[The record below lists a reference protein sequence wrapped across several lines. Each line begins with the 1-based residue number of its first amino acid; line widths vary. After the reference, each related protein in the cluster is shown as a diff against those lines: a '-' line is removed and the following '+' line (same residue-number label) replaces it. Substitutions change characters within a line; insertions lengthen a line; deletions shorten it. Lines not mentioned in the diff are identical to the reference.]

1 MNYKLLVDITD
12 YIIFYPIRWY
22 NFIKRV
28 ISSSTRYKNVL
39 IITKKHIVDEK
50 TFNEIIEIL
59 TKNQIIVER
68 SENVDFLIFY
78 FKDRKYSNV
87 FSNWLNLIT
96 LRAAVDIYK
105 EVKCED
111 PLLDNFIIVINDRK
125 IIVSDDIKK
134 DELIY
139 VTLKK
144 SGLSNVITYTYSYFS
159 FKRDMERIFNI
170 NFKCLELL

>member
-1 MNYKLLVDITD
+1 MNYKFLVDITD
-12 YIIFYPIRWY
+12 YIILYPIRWY

-39 IITKKHIVDEK
+39 IITKKHIIDEK

-59 TKNQIIVER
+59 IKNQIIVER

-78 FKDRKYSNV
+78 FKDCKHSNV

-111 PLLDNFIIVINDRK
+111 PLLDNFVIINKDNN

-139 VTLKK
+139 VTLRK
-144 SGLSNVITYTYSYFS
+144 SRLSNVITYTYSYFS
-159 FKRDMERIFNI
+159 FKRD
-170 NFKCLELL
+170 LEMKMN